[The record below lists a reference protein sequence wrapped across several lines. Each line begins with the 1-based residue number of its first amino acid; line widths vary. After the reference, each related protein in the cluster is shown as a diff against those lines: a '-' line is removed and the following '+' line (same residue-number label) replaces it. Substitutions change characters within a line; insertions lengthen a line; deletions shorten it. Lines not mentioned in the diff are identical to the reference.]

1 MNFTIL
7 PQKKKRIKT
16 INQASKE
23 LNYKVFLVDEDVA
36 LLVAAFAF
44 RYNADDF
51 VDYMATI
58 SKASYTVL
66 YEPSLPTEE
75 PINKSVTVLNLL
87 GSLLVN
93 SKKAEA
99 DSGDERQA

>member
-7 PQKKKRIKT
+7 PTKKKQIKT

-36 LLVAAFAF
+36 VLVAAFAF

-51 VDYMATI
+51 VAYMSTI
-58 SKASYTVL
+58 SKASYTVV
-66 YEPSLPTEE
+66 YEPSVSAEE
-75 PINKSVTVLNLL
+75 PIDKSVTVLNLL
-87 GSLLVN
+87 GSLVGN
-93 SKKAEA
+93 KQSEA
-99 DSGDERQA
+99 KSEDGRQA